1 MTRRH
6 VRDSGCS
13 ASDRLTPSTN
23 VCTSVHVGVKWP
35 EIGGYPHWCET
46 CRMPIFESDDIS
58 INYQVTGTGPRVL
71 FFNGSGATLKGSE
84 LLLRSLSKECEVLA
98 HDQRG
103 LGLTSIP
110 EGPYTMAQYAADA
123 AALLDHVGWKTCV
136 VIGLSFGG
144 MVAQEFAVTFPE
156 RVERLAL
163 LCTSAGG
170 VAGSSYPLH
179 ELSLLSAS
187 ERSGK
192 MVTLNDTRFTAEW
205 LASHPS
211 DEQMIAM
218 FNEVATIPKEGE
230 VVRGERLQLDAR
242 KYHDVADRL
251 HLIPCPTFVAAG
263 KFDGIAPPVN
273 SEAILERIPDATL
286 SLYEGGHI
294 FLAQDSTGIREIR
307 TFLSTGVRPSGR

>member
-1 MTRRH
+1 
-6 VRDSGCS
+6 
-13 ASDRLTPSTN
+13 
-23 VCTSVHVGVKWP
+23 
-35 EIGGYPHWCET
+35 
-46 CRMPIFESDDIS
+46 MPIFESEEIS
-58 INYQVTGTGPRVL
+58 INYQITGAGPRVL

-110 EGPYTMAQYAADA
+110 DGPYTMAQYATDA
-123 AALLDHVGWKTCV
+123 AALLDHVGWKTCA

-179 ELSLLSAS
+179 ELSLLSAN
-187 ERSGK
+187 ERSEI
-192 MVTLNDTRFTAEW
+192 MVTINDTRFTSEW

-211 DEQMIAM
+211 DAQMVNM
-218 FNEVATIPKEGE
+218 FNYPAAILKDTEVI
-230 VVRGERLQLDAR
+230 RGERLQLEAR
-242 KYHDVADRL
+242 KHHDVVDRL
-251 HLIPCPTFVAAG
+251 HRITSPTFIAAG
-263 KFDGIAPPVN
+263 KFDGIAPVVN
-273 SEAILERIPDATL
+273 SEAILERISDATL
-286 SLYEGGHI
+286 VVYEGGHI
-294 FLAQDSTGIREIR
+294 LLAQDPTAIRQIR
-307 TFLSTGVRPSGR
+307 TFLSTGVRPGSQ